1 MSSNDYLEEPPKL
14 ALTQLGESF
23 EFAVDALCKADM
35 VCFLFLCVFCVVKRH
50 KTSSIGGL
58 PTQKPYLISDGLCMR
73 CCF

>member
-35 VCFLFLCVFCVVKRH
+35 VCFCSFVF
-50 KTSSIGGL
+50 
-58 PTQKPYLISDGLCMR
+58 
-73 CCF
+73 FA